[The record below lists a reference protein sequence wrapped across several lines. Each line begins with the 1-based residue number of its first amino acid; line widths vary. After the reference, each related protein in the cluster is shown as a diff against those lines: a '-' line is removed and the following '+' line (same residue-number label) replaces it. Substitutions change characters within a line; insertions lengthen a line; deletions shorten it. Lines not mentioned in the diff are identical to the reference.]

1 MRLLLSM
8 LVVSAWSAVA
18 AAQGVRVEIRDQGV
32 YEAVEQS
39 RERVPS
45 LATGDITYVENAQ
58 LVERTTTINARS
70 GLRFGYTYQVDGAPP
85 ETEIALRFVAL
96 FPQPGLRNPK
106 TGKTMAT
113 EEVTAA
119 KVVGEPHVDLYTFE
133 HDWEFVPGVWTFQ
146 IWYEGR
152 KLAEQRFTVVVP

>member
-1 MRLLLSM
+1 MRLVLSLL
-8 LVVSAWSAVA
+8 LVSAWSALA
-18 AAQGVRVEIRDQGV
+18 MAQGVRVEIRDPGI
-32 YEAVEQS
+32 YEAVERG

-45 LATGDITYVENAQ
+45 LATGDLTYVENAQ
-58 LVERTTTINARS
+58 LAEHTTTITARA
-70 GLRFGYTYQVDGAPP
+70 GLRFGYTYQVEGAPP
-85 ETEIALRFVAL
+85 GSEATLRFVAL
-96 FPQPGLRNPK
+96 FPAPGLRDPK
-106 TGKTMAT
+106 SGRTMMT

-152 KLAEQRFTVVVP
+152 KLAEQSFTVVVP